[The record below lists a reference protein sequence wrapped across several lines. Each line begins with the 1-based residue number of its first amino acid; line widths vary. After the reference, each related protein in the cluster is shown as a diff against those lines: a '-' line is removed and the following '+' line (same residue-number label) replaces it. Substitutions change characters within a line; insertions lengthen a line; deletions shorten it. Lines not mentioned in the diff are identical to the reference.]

1 MKPAAFKYMRADS
14 LEEALSV
21 LAKYGDDVRVMA
33 GGQSLGAM
41 LNMRIVSPSIL
52 LDINRIFAL
61 SKIESSDT
69 LVTGAMVRQ
78 ADALSDAIVRREAGL
93 LAQALPHVGHYQT
106 RNRGTL
112 GGSVAHAD
120 PSAEIALVLATLGGE
135 IELRSARRVR
145 RVAAKQ
151 FFRSSLVTSR
161 GGDELITA
169 LYWPGAS
176 PDQRTAFVE
185 FAVREGDFA
194 IVAIA
199 CVFQEVA
206 GRMRLGFG
214 GCGEVPQVVEI
225 PITTGTST
233 RSVEEIAQHLSKQL
247 ECRSDLLAS
256 SDYRR
261 SLATTLARNAMMAS
275 MEKARADA

>member
-1 MKPAAFKYMRADS
+1 VKSAAFKYVRADS
-14 LEEALSV
+14 VEEALWV
-21 LAKYGDDVRVMA
+21 LAKYGDDVRVIA

-41 LNMRIVSPSIL
+41 LNMRIVTPSIL
-52 LDINRIFAL
+52 LDINRISAL
-61 SKIESSDT
+61 GKIESSAT
-69 LVTGAMVRQ
+69 VVTGAMVRQ
-78 ADALSDAIVRREAGL
+78 ADALSAETIGRDIGL

-120 PSAEIALVLATLGGE
+120 PSAEIPLVLATLGGE
-135 IELRSARRVR
+135 VELRTARRVR

-151 FFRSSLVTSR
+151 FFRSTLVTSR
-161 GGDELITA
+161 SGDELITA
-169 LYWPGAS
+169 LVWPRAPS
-176 PDQRTAFVE
+176 NQRTAFVE

-194 IVAIA
+194 IVAVA
-199 CVFQEVA
+199 CVFDEGA

-225 PITTGTST
+225 PAATGMTAKSLD
-233 RSVEEIAQHLSKQL
+233 EIGRDLGKQL

-256 SDYRR
+256 ADYRR
-261 SLATTLARNAMMAS
+261 SLAAALARKAMTAS
-275 MEKARADA
+275 MQKARVYA